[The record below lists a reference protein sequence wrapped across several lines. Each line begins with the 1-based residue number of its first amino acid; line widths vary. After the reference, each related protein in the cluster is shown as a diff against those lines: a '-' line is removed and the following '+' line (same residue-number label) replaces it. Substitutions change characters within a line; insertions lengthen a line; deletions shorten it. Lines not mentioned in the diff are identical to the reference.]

1 MRNPAAALVYFNV
14 MMIIGPVAAR
24 PQPGPYPA
32 GQAQIVG
39 TLEEAVRRQDG
50 PAVLVFFSLDCH
62 VCWDELF
69 EVRYLVE
76 KLSGPIAFVGI
87 SADSQEALEP
97 FLAKHGFF
105 YPVVCDQGRALFRKF
120 KVRLEPLTVVID
132 GGQTIHRDNQ
142 AEAPAVRRARTRQC
156 LLEISSKRPS

>member
-1 MRNPAAALVYFNV
+1 MRNPAAALVYFSV
-14 MMIIGPVAAR
+14 MMMTAQAPARLAAA
-24 PQPGPYPA
+24 PFPA
-32 GQAQIVG
+32 GQTRIVG
-39 TLEEAVRRQDG
+39 TLEEAVGPQDG

-76 KLSGPIAFVGI
+76 KLSVPIAFVGI
-87 SADSQEALEP
+87 SADSRDTLDP

-120 KVRLEPLTVVID
+120 KVRLEPLTVIID
-132 GGQTIHRDNQ
+132 GDRTIHRDNQ
-142 AEAPAVRRARTRQC
+142 AATPAVRRERTRQC
-156 LLEISSKRPS
+156 LLEINSKRPC